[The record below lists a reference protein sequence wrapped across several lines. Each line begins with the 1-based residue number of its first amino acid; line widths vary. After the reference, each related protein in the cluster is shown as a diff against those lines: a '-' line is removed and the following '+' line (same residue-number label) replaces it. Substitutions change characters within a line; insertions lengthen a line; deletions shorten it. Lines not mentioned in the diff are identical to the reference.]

1 MNRLKLVFH
10 AVLAV
15 LTLVAVATTFGC
27 DGSGDA
33 ASSTSSSAQ
42 SSSPNAAHRYLM
54 NASEA
59 ERARLL
65 KGVIGGDCDVVTQT
79 FYQGGPSSD
88 GGESWN
94 ARCQNGSAFSI
105 LVNNDGSS
113 KVLSCDVLKLL
124 AAKVTCFEKF

>member
-10 AVLAV
+10 AFLAV
-15 LTLVAVATTFGC
+15 LAPAAVAATSGC
-27 DGSGDA
+27 GSGDA
-33 ASSTSSSAQ
+33 ASSTASSAQ
-42 SSSPNAAHRYLM
+42 SSSPNSAHRYLM

-65 KGVIGGDCDVVTQT
+65 KGVIGGECDVVTQT

-113 KVLSCDVLKLL
+113 KVLSCDVLKFM
-124 AAKVTCFEKF
+124 AKVNCFEKF